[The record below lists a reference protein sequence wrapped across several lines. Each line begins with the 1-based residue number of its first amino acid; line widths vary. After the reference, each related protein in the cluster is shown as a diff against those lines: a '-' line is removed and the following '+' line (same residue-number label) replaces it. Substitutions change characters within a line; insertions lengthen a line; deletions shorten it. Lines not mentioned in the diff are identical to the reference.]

1 MGIVLLLGCE
11 AEGVWVYVRLRG
23 ALHHAV
29 FYDPFSQAMPAVQG
43 LVLCH

>member
-11 AEGVWVYVRLRG
+11 ADGVWMYVRLSG

-29 FYDPFSQAMPAVQG
+29 FYDPFGQAMLSAQG